1 MAEHI
6 KVKIVIPPYN
16 EEKKKKTEEES
27 IRERFELLYR
37 EIFFA
42 KEQYFIFN
50 DVCMNGYSEK
60 YKVYNICIVDALE
73 YSLLMKLAKIYDND
87 NNNDSV
93 TLYYMLNAIQC
104 NKKLNNNDPI
114 IIKFA
119 ENKLKELENMNSLD
133 KLKTLRDKN
142 IAHLDKRYPEGMKS
156 INKKNVFPYNDLET
170 LINFAVDLIK
180 NIFHLVYKEE
190 ILDDSQFKVLELEY
204 NEIKKLQE

>member
-6 KVKIVIPPYN
+6 KVKVVIPQYN
-16 EEKKKKTEEES
+16 KEKKPKTEEES

-50 DVCMNGYSEK
+50 DICMNGYSEK
-60 YKVYNICIVDALE
+60 YKVYNICIFDALE
-73 YSLLMKLAKIYDND
+73 YSILMKLAKIYDND

-156 INKKNVFPYNDLET
+156 INKKSVFPYNDLEL
-170 LINFAVDLIK
+170 LINFADNLIK
-180 NIFHLVYKEE
+180 NVFHLVYKETL
-190 ILDDSQFKVLELEY
+190 LDDSKIKVLELEY
-204 NEIKKLQE
+204 NAIKKLQE